1 MKSKL
6 LIIFLLFVL
15 CLPAIMSLF
24 HPGFFQSDD
33 GEWMI
38 IRFSAFHQALRDGQ
52 FPVRFLQRL
61 NYGYGYP
68 VADFLYPGFMYLGET
83 LKLLGFGFTD
93 VVKIT
98 LGISLVESLIF
109 SYFWLARLF
118 GKWQAFVGALVYLYT
133 PYHLFDV
140 YKRGSVGETLALA
153 TVPFVLWQIERKSLL
168 WTGLG
173 IALLVLSHNTLVL
186 LFIPIILIY
195 GILRSRN
202 SLFFILYSL
211 FFGLGL
217 SAFFWIPALYDL
229 RYTVFSQIQVSQW
242 QHYFVG
248 VDMIGV
254 STVTIFLIALIQFF
268 RKEIKTTDNRLPIF
282 FFTIGILAL
291 FFAIIVSAPLW
302 KLLPVSFVQFPFRFL
317 SITILSVSFLSAFLL
332 NQFSQKPRVIGIGLL
347 FVLLSISAKPFVS
360 PVEYFDK
367 GDSFYATNEATTTVQ
382 DEYMPVWVKAK
393 PTKHFEN
400 KVEVV
405 KGKGEISNVFFSAK
419 KTNFTIIAQNNAG
432 VRINTVYFPGWKA
445 SLDGKDMQISYSNE
459 NGIIMIDVPHGQHE
473 VLVSFG
479 ETPIRLLGDVVSLLS
494 LVALFAIKIKRKNVI
509 KI

>member
-1 MKSKL
+1 
-6 LIIFLLFVL
+6 
-15 CLPAIMSLF
+15 
-24 HPGFFQSDD
+24 
-33 GEWMI
+33 
-38 IRFSAFHQALRDGQ
+38 
-52 FPVRFLQRL
+52 
-61 NYGYGYP
+61 
-68 VADFLYPGFMYLGET
+68 
-83 LKLLGFGFTD
+83 
-93 VVKIT
+93 
-98 LGISLVESLIF
+98 
-109 SYFWLARLF
+109 
-118 GKWQAFVGALVYLYT
+118 
-133 PYHLFDV
+133 
-140 YKRGSVGETLALA
+140 
-153 TVPFVLWQIERKSLL
+153 
-168 WTGLG
+168 
-173 IALLVLSHNTLVL
+173 
-186 LFIPIILIY
+186 
-195 GILRSRN
+195 
-202 SLFFILYSL
+202 
-211 FFGLGL
+211 
-217 SAFFWIPALYDL
+217 
-229 RYTVFSQIQVSQW
+229 
-242 QHYFVG
+242 
-248 VDMIGV
+248 MIGV